1 MQEIEI
7 VATKEKGVWLQFHIF
22 DDNGRGLVRGRV
34 CAHTLQTDWL
44 LVLLLWR
51 ELDVGRGEAPVV
63 MVVNEQSK
71 YPTGM
76 ADVSEAR
83 SLTCTAHTHH

>member
-1 MQEIEI
+1 M
-7 VATKEKGVWLQFHIF
+7 WLQFHIF

-44 LVLLLWR
+44 LVLALLLWR

-76 ADVSEAR
+76 ADVSEVKPPVHMYSTHT
-83 SLTCTAHTHH
+83 SLACTAHTHH